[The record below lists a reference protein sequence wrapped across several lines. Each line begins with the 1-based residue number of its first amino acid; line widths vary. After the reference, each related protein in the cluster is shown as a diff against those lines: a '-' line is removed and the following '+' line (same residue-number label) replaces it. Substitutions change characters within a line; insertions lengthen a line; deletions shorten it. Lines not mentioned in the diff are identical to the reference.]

1 MSITRTPRPLIE
13 RRIAAFMKRQDDGAD
28 IVPDASSSRRT
39 SSTCVAGAE
48 ASLRTEQG
56 RRTARSC
63 RRCQGAEWVHAT
75 HARQR
80 YCYRSS
86 AGRHHPSSGTGG
98 ITACTNSTAPRAG
111 APTLPPSSASPWSHS
126 MPGGVLRLAAA
137 LALSRASALTCQP
150 CRGRLAAV
158 SPPIPVAPTT
168 RAARLLR
175 AQASPLLLIVTPTSH
190 ALCDAAGGAVTRAD
204 IIECVG

>member
-1 MSITRTPRPLIE
+1 MSITRTPRPHRTPYCRLHE
-13 RRIAAFMKRQDDGAD
+13 TTGRWCGHRPARFLEPSHQLDTDGAL
-28 IVPDASSSRRT
+28 ARSR
-39 SSTCVAGAE
+39 V
-48 ASLRTEQG
+48 LR
-56 RRTARSC
+56 RVFARPARSC

-98 ITACTNSTAPRAG
+98 ITARTISSAPRA
-111 APTLPPSSASPWSHS
+111 AAITLPQSSASPWSHS

-137 LALSRASALTCQP
+137 LALSRASALTCQA
-150 CRGRLAAV
+150 CRRRLAAV

-175 AQASPLLLIVTPTSH
+175 PQASPLLLIVTPTSD